1 MVWVN
6 LPNLAITPAV
16 QALGP
21 SAEYGATL
29 LGEAYNAG
37 LDQVLTALQG
47 LPQIQFVTLDVPAI
61 FDELLAAPGAAG
73 LTDVSDACLTFG
85 VVAHAICATPNR
97 YLFWD
102 GIHPTTEGHGY
113 LAQKART
120 AVAP

>member
-6 LPNLAITPAV
+6 VPNLAITPAV
-16 QALGP
+16 RALG
-21 SAEYGATL
+21 SNAEFAAAL

-37 LDQVLTALQG
+37 LDQTLTALQA
-47 LPQIQFVTLDVPAI
+47 LPQIQFVRLDVPAI
-61 FDELLAAPGAAG
+61 FAELLAAPGVAG
-73 LTDVSDACLTFG
+73 LTDVNDPCLTFG
-85 VVAHAICATPNR
+85 VVAQALCDTPNR

-102 GIHPTTEGHGY
+102 GIHPTTAGHGY